1 MKESEKRE
9 AQLQEQILG
18 WQKEQEV
25 QRAELEQQNARIEKL
40 HLELAN
46 AGQKEEFAGQNLKR
60 IEKEISVPLGVNSPP
75 STLTRSMNFPSS
87 SNTSTST
94 FRISLSV

>member
-60 IEKEISVPLGVNSPP
+60 IEKEIRMVGYGNWV
-75 STLTRSMNFPSS
+75 
-87 SNTSTST
+87 
-94 FRISLSV
+94 

>member
-1 MKESEKRE
+1 MKDSEKRE

-40 HLELAN
+40 HLELAS
-46 AGQKEEFAGQNLKR
+46 AGQKEEFAGR
-60 IEKEISVPLGVNSPP
+60 ILNVSKKKSEI
-75 STLTRSMNFPSS
+75 
-87 SNTSTST
+87 
-94 FRISLSV
+94 

>member
-46 AGQKEEFAGQNLKR
+46 ARTERRICRAESQTYRKRNPKSKGRRKRDRAEKAGKSGCHCRKR
-60 IEKEISVPLGVNSPP
+60 
-75 STLTRSMNFPSS
+75 STDPAD
-87 SNTSTST
+87 
-94 FRISLSV
+94 